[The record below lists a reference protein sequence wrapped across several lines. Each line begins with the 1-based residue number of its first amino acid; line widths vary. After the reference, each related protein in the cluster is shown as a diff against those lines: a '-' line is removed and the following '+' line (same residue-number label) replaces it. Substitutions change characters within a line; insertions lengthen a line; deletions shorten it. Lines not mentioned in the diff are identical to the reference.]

1 MARSRKVTVVPSTR
15 TPRAGAITLAN
26 LVIAGFALGI
36 TVVAGKRMF
45 GSGDTSNMPNLS
57 GVSRVVAG
65 TDTAP
70 QQAPTAEQAL
80 GAFRVRN
87 LAGKSEPL
95 ITKGQPVIL
104 MVSSRTCTWCKRA
117 LKDLGE
123 LSAGRPL
130 PRLKVITLEGAA
142 EGVAMLAKEGITG
155 AQLVGPVGGADQRD
169 VDAKEP
175 SVAATLHI
183 LASTTARARE
193 RTGQPE
199 FPEMEIERDDAR
211 DEARQRDAHTLRHSV
226 SDAEKRESLPST
238 PRRI

>member
-1 MARSRKVTVVPSTR
+1 MTRSGKVTVVPFAR
-15 TPRAGAITLAN
+15 TPRAGAIPLAN
-26 LVIAGFALGI
+26 LVIAGLALGI

-45 GSGDTSNMPNLS
+45 GNNENPDMPNLS

-65 TDTAP
+65 SDTAP

-95 ITKGQPVIL
+95 VTKGQPVIL

-155 AQLVGPVGGADQRD
+155 AQLVGPVGGADQVLLTFRYPGTPTFVAIDRNGRVVKTLPGYPIREEMKHWYAVMVGDQD
-169 VDAKEP
+169 VP
-175 SVAATLHI
+175 
-183 LASTTARARE
+183 
-193 RTGQPE
+193 
-199 FPEMEIERDDAR
+199 
-211 DEARQRDAHTLRHSV
+211 
-226 SDAEKRESLPST
+226 
-238 PRRI
+238 